1 MARTLTVQHLFR
13 FQAANC
19 GFDPSRRVWSQG
31 FAAGANRLAPL
42 IRGSEHQGFFGRA
55 SKVGL
60 SDIGISEVL
69 AASMPRSVPTFT
81 IAPKWAA
88 RVMHR
93 QRWHFS
99 GIPTLL
105 PLTESALWHDM
116 ILL

>member
-1 MARTLTVQHLFR
+1 MQHLFR

-69 AASMPRSVPTFT
+69 AASMPPRIPAFMIVPAKPTL
-81 IAPKWAA
+81 
-88 RVMHR
+88 
-93 QRWHFS
+93 HFS